1 VLVGEGGGSTGE
13 GTVPVGDGGGEDSE
27 GTVPVDESGS
37 AAVLVYVN
45 ENIVLGEAAVHFSA
59 RSPES

>member
-1 VLVGEGGGSTGE
+1 VPVGEGGGSTGE
-13 GTVPVGDGGGEDSE
+13 GAVGDGSGEDSK

-37 AAVLVYVN
+37 AAVLMDVN